1 MAPRTKL
8 KDRLLPDYTK
18 GEEIANMVTH
28 IVGGAFGIVALILCV
43 VFSALRKDAYYV
55 VGSAIYGSSL
65 IALYTMS
72 SVYHGIHPKVEMGK
86 KVMQV
91 LDHCTIYYLIGGTY
105 TIVALGPLREYR
117 TWIGWTIFGIVWGL
131 CVFATVFTAIDFEK
145 YTKLSMACYIGIGWI
160 IILFIKPTIAA
171 LTMPGFIYLLLGGVS
186 YTVGASLYAIDEKK
200 RYIHATFHIFVLIGT
215 VLQFVSIFKYAILR

>member
-8 KDRLLPDYTK
+8 KDRLLPDYTR

-117 TWIGWTIFGIVWGL
+117 TWMGWTIFGIVWGL
-131 CVFATVFTAIDFEK
+131 CAFATVFTAIDFEK

-160 IILFIKPTIAA
+160 IIL
-171 LTMPGFIYLLLGGVS
+171 L
-186 YTVGASLYAIDEKK
+186 GASLYAIDEKK

-215 VLQFVSIFKYAILR
+215 VLQFVSIFKYAVLR